1 MFEKATTGRTTRGGR
16 RRERSVVVGGGG
28 GGGGGGALL
37 ESDKPVTPPVTPP
50 VESRIR
56 ATMTREERGEE
67 DDDDDDERNALLLH
81 NNNNNNSAEKRLP
94 KWFSP
99 MRLLHLFCLVAI
111 ALYLDRGVVSSA
123 AVSGQPPGGSGG
135 DENADDAD
143 GAASTSKGYGLQGDF
158 DINYAEYGVL
168 QSVFVIGLL
177 VGAPVFSELSRSV
190 NAFKLIS
197 LGLGACAIGDL
208 GCALSPNF
216 QFLLLMRVIVGVG
229 EASFVALAAPFIDDH
244 APRGMKTRWLSYLY
258 LCVPFGVALGIVY
271 GGIVGTYFGW
281 RFAFFGNALLL
292 VPLFAFCA
300 TSDPIDLR
308 KKTNTT
314 NNNNAATNAEQQQVH
329 QRQDKNIVE
338 VFVYDSLKLLKI
350 PTFLLTLSGFSWY
363 SLVLG
368 VFSAWG
374 PKAGFAL
381 FEYELHTR
389 SNADTALGI
398 LTVFCGVFGTLLGGI
413 GVDYFAKKRK
423 QHFQNQI
430 LERHGRGRRARVSS
444 SSADSSV
451 DSSVADNLYFSA
463 FCSFFAFIFVVI
475 SFSSKNFYSFLF
487 FLAVGESFAFM
498 LQAPI
503 NAVVLWSV
511 PTDSRPLACALCT
524 VAVHVFGDVPSPP
537 LFGYLLVKTNE
548 NWRWVMKL
556 FTLCFAVAGVVFF
569 VAGMIASASD
579 RNDIFDREV
588 RNDIDISNNSEGD
601 VNDEREENDDE
612 NDVLI

>member
-1 MFEKATTGRTTRGGR
+1 MVFEKALTLGTTTRGGGR
-16 RRERSVVVGGGG
+16 RRSAPV
-28 GGGGGGALL
+28 
-37 ESDKPVTPPVTPP
+37 ESDDRPVTPPVTPP
-50 VESRIR
+50 VESRMR
-56 ATMTREERGEE
+56 TTTTMTREERGEE
-67 DDDDDDERNALLLH
+67 DDDDDDERNSLLLH
-81 NNNNNNSAEKRLP
+81 NNHNNHNNNNTTSEKRLP
-94 KWFSP
+94 KWFSTK
-99 MRLLHLFCLVAI
+99 RLLHLFCLVAI

-143 GAASTSKGYGLQGDF
+143 GAAAANKGYGLQGDF

-197 LGLGACAIGDL
+197 LGLGACAVGDL

-423 QHFQNQI
+423 QHFHNQI

-475 SFSSKNFYSFLF
+475 SFSSTNFYSFLF

-588 RNDIDISNNSEGD
+588 RNDIDVSNSSEGD
-601 VNDEREENDDE
+601 VNDERGENDDE

>member
-1 MFEKATTGRTTRGGR
+1 MFVVSERTLLLSRKNF
-16 RRERSVVVGGGG
+16 RERMNEEDEGV
-28 GGGGGGALL
+28 
-37 ESDKPVTPPVTPP
+37 
-50 VESRIR
+50 RI
-56 ATMTREERGEE
+56 GDDE
-67 DDDDDDERNALLLH
+67 DDDRRPLIGGFEGGGDYVEEDQPPPPSADERDDENTRG
-81 NNNNNNSAEKRLP
+81 ERLP

-99 MRLLHLFCLVAI
+99 KRLLYLLCLVAI

-123 AVSGQPPGGSGG
+123 AVSGQPPGGS
-135 DENADDAD
+135 DEDDASKD
-143 GAASTSKGYGLQGDF
+143 EKGYGLQGEFNVD
-158 DINYAEYGVL
+158 YAEYGVL

-177 VGAPVFSELSRSV
+177 VGAPIFSELSRSV
-190 NAFKLIS
+190 NAFTLIAI
-197 LGLGACAIGDL
+197 GLGACAVGDL

-216 QFLLLMRVIVGVG
+216 QFLLLMRIIVGVG

-244 APRGMKTRWLSYLY
+244 APKGMTTRWLSYLS
-258 LCVPFGVALGIVY
+258 LCVPFGVALGIVC

-281 RFAFFGNALLL
+281 RFTFFGNALLL

-300 TSDPIDLR
+300 TSEPIDLR
-308 KKTNTT
+308 RKASKTS
-314 NNNNAATNAEQQQVH
+314 AEQQHGQN
-329 QRQDKNIVE
+329 QRQKKNVVE
-338 VFVYDSLKLLKI
+338 VFVYDSLKLLRI

-389 SNADTALGI
+389 SNADTALGMV
-398 LTVFCGVFGTLLGGI
+398 TVFCGVFGTLLGGI
-413 GVDYFAKKRK
+413 GVDYFAQKRK
-423 QHFQNQI
+423 ECFQNQSS
-430 LERHGRGRRARVSS
+430 LPFHLSWRRDGRERRARNSPS
-444 SSADSSV
+444 PLSV
-451 DSSVADNLYFSA
+451 DPSVADNLYFSA

-475 SFSSKNFYSFLF
+475 SFSSTNFYAFLF

-503 NAVVLWSV
+503 NAVVLRSV

-537 LFGYLLVKTNE
+537 LFGYLLVKSNE
-548 NWRWVMKL
+548 NWRWVMKV

-569 VAGMIASASD
+569 VGGMIASASD
-579 RNDIFDREV
+579 RNNRYD
-588 RNDIDISNNSEGD
+588 SNTDSNEDDEEGEE
-601 VNDEREENDDE
+601 DEEENG
-612 NDVLI
+612 VLINTEGAFAR

>member
-1 MFEKATTGRTTRGGR
+1 MVFEKALTLGTTTRGGGR
-16 RRERSVVVGGGG
+16 RRSAPAV
-28 GGGGGGALL
+28 
-37 ESDKPVTPPVTPP
+37 ESDDRPVTPPVTTPP
-50 VESRIR
+50 VESRMR
-56 ATMTREERGEE
+56 ATTTMTREERGEE
-67 DDDDDDERNALLLH
+67 DDDDDDERNSLLLH
-81 NNNNNNSAEKRLP
+81 NNHHNNNTTTSEKRLP

-99 MRLLHLFCLVAI
+99 KRLLHLFCLVAI

-444 SSADSSV
+444 SSADSSA

-588 RNDIDISNNSEGD
+588 RNDIDFSNNSEGD

>member
-1 MFEKATTGRTTRGGR
+1 
-16 RRERSVVVGGGG
+16 
-28 GGGGGGALL
+28 
-37 ESDKPVTPPVTPP
+37 
-50 VESRIR
+50 
-56 ATMTREERGEE
+56 
-67 DDDDDDERNALLLH
+67 
-81 NNNNNNSAEKRLP
+81 
-94 KWFSP
+94 

-444 SSADSSV
+444 SSADSSA

-588 RNDIDISNNSEGD
+588 RNDIDFSNNSEGD